1 MCLKVFTVRMLWIRK
16 TSALF
21 CIQAPYPTCIPVCI
35 CRLASGAAGQIVRTC
50 ADTYRNKPLMLL
62 DINAESEELRN
73 LRLLQR
79 RFMVYNP
86 SKAAHMD
93 SAAEGPLALAS
104 ERPPLAGEGQL
115 QAPDE
120 QCPAGPASHAATQ
133 SSHPGRHRHVLNSM
147 SIQMLSALLTIML
160 FLLLFFL
167 FYPHLL
173 PLALIYI
180 PPLLTSV

>member
-21 CIQAPYPTCIPVCI
+21 CIQASYPTCIPVCI
-35 CRLASGAAGQIVRTC
+35 RCLESGAAGQIVRTC

-62 DINAESEELRN
+62 DIDAGSEELRN

-104 ERPPLAGEGQL
+104 ESPPLAGEGQL

-120 QCPAGPASHAATQ
+120 QCPAGPASRAATQ
-133 SSHPGRHRHVLNSM
+133 SSHPGRHQHVLNSV
-147 SIQMLSALLTIML
+147 SIQMLSSLAYYHAFSLAVLP
-160 FLLLFFL
+160 FLS
-167 FYPHLL
+167 
-173 PLALIYI
+173 
-180 PPLLTSV
+180 PPPASGPDLYSPPS